1 MNPKKPKKGNPMKKY
16 EVETVEMAPSWEE
29 LLPLFLEAAKNGSKP
44 ALQELQRMAKIADA
58 YVASRKGGAK

>member
-1 MNPKKPKKGNPMKKY
+1 MKKY